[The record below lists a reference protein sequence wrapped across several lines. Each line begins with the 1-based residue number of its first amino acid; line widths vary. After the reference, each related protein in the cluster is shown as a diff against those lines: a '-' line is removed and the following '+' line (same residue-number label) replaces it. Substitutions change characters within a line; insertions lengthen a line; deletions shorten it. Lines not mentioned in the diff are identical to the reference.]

1 MSGAVS
7 TLLELRQVS
16 KIFGGLTAVKDVDLD
31 LREGEILGLIGPN
44 GAGKTTLFATIA
56 GFHRP
61 SVGTIRFAGRSIVGL
76 RPHQICRLGITRT
89 FQLVKPF
96 PHLSVL
102 ENVFVGGL
110 NRGGERRA
118 TVQAA
123 ERIVE
128 QVGLGNVA
136 THSASQLTTPG
147 MKRLELARALATQPK
162 ILLLDEVM
170 SGLTPTESANMVQ
183 LVRSIRDA
191 GITILVIEHVMRAIM
206 TLSDRIAVLHHGE
219 KIADG
224 TPQVVANDA
233 RVIEAYLGAHYSQAA
248 HA

>member
-1 MSGAVS
+1 MSA
-7 TLLELRQVS
+7 LLELRQVS

-61 SVGTIRFAGRSIVGL
+61 SAGTIRYGARSIVGL
-76 RPHQICRLGITRT
+76 KPHEICRLGITRT

-110 NRGGERRA
+110 NRSGDRRTA
-118 TVQAA
+118 VKAA

-128 QVGLGNVA
+128 LVGLANVA
-136 THSASQLTTPG
+136 THNASQLTTPG

-170 SGLTPTESANMVQ
+170 SGLSPTESATMVQ
-183 LVRSIRDA
+183 LVRRIRDD

-224 TPQVVANDA
+224 TPDAVVNDP
-233 RVIEAYLGAHYSQAA
+233 RVVEAYLGSHFSQAA